1 MRTALLVLAACGATA
16 APAPAPS
23 AAELGALVFHDT
35 AMSQPA
41 GQACADCHADATAFR
56 DPETDH
62 TTSMGVVAGRFGS
75 RNAPSA
81 MYTAQVPALHYDAT
95 EQQLAGGLF
104 WDGRAD
110 SLELQA
116 EGPLMNPLE
125 MNNPDRETVVDKLRL
140 SPYADQFRAVYG
152 DDALGNEDT
161 AFAHLTDA
169 LAAYE
174 RSPVLAPFSS
184 KYDHYLAGSEHLT
197 ASEERGRQIFEDPA
211 RGNCASCHPAP
222 LFTNFTYANLG
233 VPAYANNLFYAQPAA
248 LNPEGAAFRDRGLGG
263 TVDNAAFDGQFRV
276 PTLRNVARTAP
287 YGHNGYF
294 ANLTY
299 FVEFLATRDTGSPD
313 VGTCSRA
320 ATAPTAAC
328 AWPPSEF
335 PANVDHHV
343 GHLPLSSADIDDLVA
358 FLETLTD
365 Q

>member
-1 MRTALLVLAACGATA
+1 MRFALLAFAACGSAEAPPAQTTA
-16 APAPAPS
+16 AQ
-23 AAELGALVFHDT
+23 LGALVFHDT

-75 RNAPSA
+75 RNTPSA
-81 MYTAQVPALHYDAT
+81 MYTAQIPALHYDAT

-116 EGPLMNPLE
+116 AGPLTNPLE
-125 MNNPDRETVVDKLRL
+125 MNNPDPETVVDKLRL
-140 SPYADQFRAVYG
+140 SDYADQFRAVYG
-152 DDALGNEDT
+152 DDALDDTTT
-161 AFAHLTDA
+161 AFSHLTDA

-174 RSPVLAPFSS
+174 RSPALAPFSS
-184 KYDHYLAGSEHLT
+184 KYDHYLAGSAKLS
-197 ASEERGRQIFEDPA
+197 ASEERGRQIFDDPA

-222 LFTNFTYANLG
+222 MFTNFTYANLG
-233 VPAYANNLFYAQPAA
+233 VPAYANNLFYTQP
-248 LNPEGAAFRDRGLGG
+248 LNPDGAGYRDRGLGR
-263 TVDNAAFDGQFRV
+263 TVDNAALDGQFRV

-299 FVEFLATRDTGSPD
+299 FIEFLATRDTGSPD

-320 ATAPTAAC
+320 APSATC
-328 AWPPSEF
+328 AWPAAEF
-335 PANVDHHV
+335 PANVDQRV
-343 GHLPLSSADIDDLVA
+343 GHLPLSPADIDDLVA